1 MQEFELVAPTDH
13 LKTSFL
19 VNYTERIKELQ
30 AARKVQKN
38 KKNRVSLARLVSL
51 AAAFYLAWT
60 AYPQGLGYSL
70 LFFTVCFGIFL
81 KLVAVS
87 ADIQQQIKILDH
99 LIFINEEELLIAAHQ
114 FHHRKNGAAHLPEQH
129 PYAHDLDLFGRAS
142 LFQYIQRTSSEQG
155 DALLAAWLLAPA
167 TPEAIMNRQGAI
179 RELAEKTPFRQEL
192 QALGMLDPITFAT
205 EDKINSFLRIPPSA
219 FTLGAWKYIRF
230 AGPAMM
236 CTLLVLHI
244 YGTLA
249 APGFYLSVLIG
260 LLFTGWISKQAMPF
274 YLQLNR
280 ISAEMETLSVTLK
293 HIEGTQ
299 FQHPHLRDLQ
309 QSMQSGNIPA
319 SGAVKQFRGILDKM
333 DIRLNPLVFIPLNIF
348 LFWDLQQLFALEN
361 WRQRYPT
368 GVSTWL
374 KVIAEMEALQSLSTL
389 HVNHPEWAFPEL
401 VPEHGTFLSSQLAH
415 PLIPAGKRV
424 ASSFSTEG
432 TPHISLITGSNMAGK
447 STFLRSIGVNTVLA
461 MAGAPVCAEQLTL
474 SPMRIMSS
482 MRIADN
488 LEESTSTFYAELKKL
503 KAIITEVRKKEKV
516 FLLLDEILRGTNSHD
531 RHTGS
536 AALIH
541 QLIREHAVAVI
552 ATHDLELA
560 FMKDISPEQLRNY
573 HFDVQ
578 VQGEELYFDYALKEG
593 VCRSMNASVLMKKIG
608 IEM

>member
-1 MQEFELVAPTDH
+1 M
-13 LKTSFL
+13 SFL
-19 VNYTERIKELQ
+19 VNYTERIKELE
-30 AARKVQKN
+30 AARKLRKN

-60 AYPQGLGYSL
+60 VYPQGLGYAL
-70 LFFTVCFGIFL
+70 LCFAVCFGIFL

-99 LIFINEEELLIAAHQ
+99 LIFINEEELSIAAHQ
-114 FHHRKNGAAHLPEQH
+114 FHHRKNGAVHLPEQH

-142 LFQYIQRTSSEQG
+142 LFQYIQRTSSAQG
-155 DALLAAWLLAPA
+155 DALLASWLLAPA
-167 TPEAIMNRQGAI
+167 TSEDILKRQGAI
-179 RELAEKTPFRQEL
+179 SELAGKTPFRQEL
-192 QALGMLDPITFAT
+192 QALGMLEPITFST
-205 EDKINSFLRIPPSA
+205 EEKINAFLHIPPST

-230 AGPAMM
+230 IGPAIM
-236 CTLLVLHI
+236 CTLLGLHI
-244 YGTLA
+244 LGTLA
-249 APGFYLSVLIG
+249 APGFYLSVFIG
-260 LLFTGWISKQAMPF
+260 LLFTGWISKQAMPL

-280 ISAEMETLSVTLK
+280 ISSEMETLSITLK

-299 FQHPHLRDLQ
+299 FQHAHLQALQ
-309 QSMQSGNIPA
+309 QSMQCGNIPA

-389 HVNHPEWAFPEL
+389 HVNHPDWAFPEL
-401 VPEHGTFLSSQLAH
+401 VPEHGTFLSAQLAH

-432 TPHISLITGSNMAGK
+432 TPHIALITGSNMAGK

-461 MAGAPVCAEQLTL
+461 MAGAPVCAERLTL

-503 KAIITEVRKKEKV
+503 KAIITEVRKQEKV

-560 FMKDISPEQLRNY
+560 FMKDISSEQLRNY